1 MRSANT
7 QRREA
12 IGSSRATIT
21 QIQLVIN
28 LKTAKTLGLTIPAS
42 FLSLAD
48 ELISRDELL
57 QCMSPLL
64 ALSGHGDRAPRYLL

>member
-12 IGSSRATIT
+12 IGLQSPKFE
-21 QIQLVIN
+21 LVIN